1 MVFSVPSGKKI
12 LWDCR
17 LSNLSLHK
25 NTLVNNHCSL
35 SGVRNLLY
43 WKLKKKKNS
52 SSLACLRPNTW
63 FELAED
69 TKNMKYIF
77 FSILTSILI
86 LIFAFHR
93 TLFIQKNLKR
103 HFSSTHP
110 QPNWTQEIAA
120 DSSAISQP
128 WLTTN
133 MRRSKRIH
141 NSAGA
146 AAQPCLMQNYHKAL
160 VLFSKAQQ
168 LDFLFCAFFSL
179 LVREPMPT
187 TESVVGCKLFMKNLP
202 KRTIKPKGVFKESF
216 DLHTRSFF
224 IGQF

>member
-1 MVFSVPSGKKI
+1 MAY
-12 LWDCR
+12 LR
-17 LSNLSLHK
+17 L
-25 NTLVNNHCSL
+25 
-35 SGVRNLLY
+35 
-43 WKLKKKKNS
+43 
-52 SSLACLRPNTW
+52 NTW

-69 TKNMKYIF
+69 TKNINF
-77 FSILTSILI
+77 FFFPSSHGYFCIPSGIVHLENLQKTFFFYTS
-86 LIFAFHR
+86 
-93 TLFIQKNLKR
+93 
-103 HFSSTHP
+103 

-146 AAQPCLMQNYHKAL
+146 AAQPRLMRSYHKAL

-168 LDFLFCAFFSL
+168 SDFLFCAFFSL

-202 KRTIKPKGVFKESF
+202 KRTIKPKGIFKGEVRLTHNKLF
-216 DLHTRSFF
+216 HWPGFF
-224 IGQF
+224 FQIITHWP

>member
-1 MVFSVPSGKKI
+1 M
-12 LWDCR
+12 
-17 LSNLSLHK
+17 
-25 NTLVNNHCSL
+25 
-35 SGVRNLLY
+35 
-43 WKLKKKKNS
+43 
-52 SSLACLRPNTW
+52 
-63 FELAED
+63 
-69 TKNMKYIF
+69 
-77 FSILTSILI
+77 
-86 LIFAFHR
+86 
-93 TLFIQKNLKR
+93 R
-103 HFSSTHP
+103 H
-110 QPNWTQEIAA
+110 
-120 DSSAISQP
+120 
-128 WLTTN
+128 
-133 MRRSKRIH
+133 SKRID

-224 IGQF
+224 NGLFFFILNSLTLVAIKTVVPNFKVDIMCANVPNNNTKR